1 MFTQTK
7 HNGEVNMYKCI
18 NCGSTDTYVK
28 KYKDTYNVKGI
39 QIDVETDCRFCSKCN
54 HQVRDKEL
62 DNNTILE
69 VYNKY
74 NSLYGIR
81 PEEITALRE
90 SYGFS
95 KELFAKIIGCARK
108 TLISYE
114 NGTSIPNDNFYII
127 LKMLLND
134 PSMINNFVLANEQY
148 LTDKDLKK
156 IKEKLGKEPNNIILQ
171 AFFDNEEDIADY
183 NGYTEFNI
191 NKVEETIANLTN
203 SAISKM
209 KLFKEL
215 FYSDFVNYKNTAAG
229 ITGLE
234 YVKYAKGPV
243 PNHFEILLDD
253 LYRKGLIDYV
263 TEYVDGKEHELII
276 SKMPIKNKNLSSN
289 ELLVINKV
297 KEYFKDFSDQEISDY
312 SHKEDAYIKTNMNE
326 LISYDYALDIKGI
339 YDKE

>member
-1 MFTQTK
+1 
-7 HNGEVNMYKCI
+7 MYKCDI
-18 NCGSTDTYVK
+18 CGSTDTYVK

-54 HQVRDKEL
+54 HQVRDKKL

-134 PSMINNFVLANEQY
+134 PSMINNLVLANEQY

-171 AFFDNEEDIADY
+171 AFFNNEEDIADY

-191 NKVEETIANLTN
+191 NKVEEIITI
-203 SAISKM
+203 
-209 KLFKEL
+209 
-215 FYSDFVNYKNTAAG
+215 
-229 ITGLE
+229 
-234 YVKYAKGPV
+234 
-243 PNHFEILLDD
+243 
-253 LYRKGLIDYV
+253 
-263 TEYVDGKEHELII
+263 
-276 SKMPIKNKNLSSN
+276 
-289 ELLVINKV
+289 
-297 KEYFKDFSDQEISDY
+297 
-312 SHKEDAYIKTNMNE
+312 
-326 LISYDYALDIKGI
+326 
-339 YDKE
+339 

>member
-1 MFTQTK
+1 
-7 HNGEVNMYKCI
+7 MYKCDI
-18 NCGSTDTYVK
+18 CGSTDTYVK
-28 KYKDTYNVKGI
+28 LYKHTFPVKGVPI
-39 QIDVETDCRFCSKCN
+39 EIESKRRFCSKCN
-54 HQVRDKEL
+54 SLVIDDIL
-62 DNNTILE
+62 DDEALLKAFD
-69 VYNKY
+69 KY
-74 NSLYGIR
+74 NYLYGIR

-134 PSMINNFVLANEQY
+134 PSMINNLVLANEQY

-156 IKEKLGKEPNNIILQ
+156 IKEKIGKEPNNIILQ

-191 NKVEETIANLTN
+191 NKLEEIISNLTN

-215 FYSDFVNYKNTAAG
+215 FYSDFVSYKNIAAG

-263 TEYVDGKEHELII
+263 TEYAGGKEHELII
-276 SKMPIKNKNLSSN
+276 NKVPIKNKYLSEQ
-289 ELLVINKV
+289 ELLIINKV

-312 SHKEDAYIKTNMNE
+312 SHREDAFIKANMNE

-339 YDKE
+339 YDKDEHKV

>member
-1 MFTQTK
+1 
-7 HNGEVNMYKCI
+7 MYKCDI
-18 NCGSTDTYVK
+18 CGSTDTYVK
-28 KYKDTYNVKGI
+28 LYKHTFLKGVPI
-39 QIDVETDCRFCSKCN
+39 EIESKRRFCSKCN
-54 HQVRDKEL
+54 SLVIDDIL
-62 DNNTILE
+62 DDEALLKAFD
-69 VYNKY
+69 KY
-74 NSLYGIR
+74 NSLYGIK

-134 PSMINNFVLANEQY
+134 PSMINNLVLANEQY
-148 LTDKDLKK
+148 LTDKYLKK
-156 IKEKLGKEPNNIILQ
+156 IKEKIGKEPNNIILQ

-191 NKVEETIANLTN
+191 NKLEEIISNLTN

-276 SKMPIKNKNLSSN
+276 SKMPIKNKYLSSN

-339 YDKE
+339 YDKDEHKV